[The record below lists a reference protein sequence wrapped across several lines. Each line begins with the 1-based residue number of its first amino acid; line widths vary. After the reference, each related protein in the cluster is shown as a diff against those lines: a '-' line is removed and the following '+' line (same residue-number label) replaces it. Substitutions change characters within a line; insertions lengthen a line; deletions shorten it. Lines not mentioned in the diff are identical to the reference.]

1 MITKENVGVNL
12 KFMISFIEM
21 IFPCFNTKENVGVK
35 LKFMISFIGKDDF
48 FMVKY

>member
-1 MITKENVGVNL
+1 MISFIDRDDLKFMITKENVEVKL
-12 KFMISFIEM
+12 KY
-21 IFPCFNTKENVGVK
+21 VGVK